1 MGAVIN
7 AVTIRQRGDCYV
19 VNAGERSGMMFRSHD
34 DAVSYTLMLQSG
46 ARGSGEGGFHFTED
60 FK

>member
-1 MGAVIN
+1 M
-7 AVTIRQRGDCYV
+7 TIRQRGDCYV